1 MFFISL
7 AAPEVEASEDDVS
20 IGMPHALVSLTAF
33 TTQIR
38 IPVFEYL
45 YYVMYI
51 YVCKK
56 GKGAF
61 QFIVFSKK
69 PCLINSEQN
78 PTSSINPF
86 YFTSQPLHL
95 TCNR

>member
-1 MFFISL
+1 MTIYIRMFFISL

-20 IGMPHALVSLTAF
+20 I
-33 TTQIR
+33 
-38 IPVFEYL
+38 
-45 YYVMYI
+45 
-51 YVCKK
+51 